1 VRKKG
6 RAHSACFLK
15 WLTRESIASLTWD
28 SISSDSSGV
37 SFFTVSVACSCI
49 SSAILG
55 ARERENGK
63 TKRRGLLFFLFFCFL
78 IFLRELWFGKLR
90 TILKKKN
97 KVTVKHYNPGLIRIW
112 IRIDII
118 NFIGDKFVFAHF

>member
-1 VRKKG
+1 
-6 RAHSACFLK
+6 
-15 WLTRESIASLTWD
+15 LTWD